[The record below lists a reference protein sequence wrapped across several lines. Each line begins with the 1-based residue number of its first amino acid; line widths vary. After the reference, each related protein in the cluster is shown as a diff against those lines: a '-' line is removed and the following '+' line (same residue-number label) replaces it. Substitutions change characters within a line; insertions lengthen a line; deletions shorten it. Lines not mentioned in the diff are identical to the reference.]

1 MHVKELNKWTI
12 AMAEPMNYEFDF
24 SQNGELASDELVY
37 VAREDDNV
45 LTKFFETKPEVL
57 EEWGEKTGFKI
68 VYLSNLIKSLTNKE
82 VLLYRIPYLN
92 VRDLTDIRIGND
104 FMLRYLENPS
114 DRKRITQGLLRTIK
128 TYQRSDGKEKVT
140 NRFYPLYPNSD
151 ESLIDQLHRI
161 GVQIAGE
168 KKLHEKSKSDEID
181 EYDNWGPHYE
191 SAEEDFRSQQDEE
204 TIDDL
209 MEEVRERICKLR
221 QRGIAEHILEEL
233 IHPDNRLSRMVI
245 TKDRRIILPDYHDM
259 EIKMEP
265 LVKAVFMLFLKH
277 PEGIVFKEL
286 PAYRNE
292 LAKIYS
298 EVKPSGL
305 SEKALQSIED
315 VTNPLNNSINE
326 KCARIRGAFVGQFDN
341 HLAKHYYIDG
351 MRGEPKKITLP
362 RDLVIWETE

>member
-24 SQNGELASDELVY
+24 SQNGELASDELIY
-37 VAREDDNV
+37 VAREDND
-45 LTKFFETKPEVL
+45 VL
-57 EEWGEKTGFKI
+57 ENFFKMRYGVLEGWGKTIGFKI
-68 VYLSNLIKSLTNKE
+68 VYLPNLIKRLTNKQ
-82 VLLYRIPYLN
+82 VLLYRAPYLDIDDLQN
-92 VRDLTDIRIGND
+92 VYVGND

-161 GVQIAGE
+161 GVQIAVE

-209 MEEVRERICKLR
+209 MEEVRERITKLR
-221 QRGIAEHILEEL
+221 QRGIAEHVLEEL
-233 IHPDNRLSRMVI
+233 IRPDNRLSRMVI

-265 LVKAVFMLFLKH
+265 LVKAVFLLFLKH

-351 MRGEPKKITLP
+351 MRGEPKKISLP
-362 RDLVIWETE
+362 RDLIVWE

>member
-1 MHVKELNKWTI
+1 MSDKKERAI
-12 AMAEPMNYEFDF
+12 AEAEPMICEFDF
-24 SQNGELASDELVY
+24 SPKGKLASDELVY
-37 VAREDDNV
+37 VAGEDND
-45 LTKFFETKPEVL
+45 VL
-57 EEWGEKTGFKI
+57 ENFFKMRYGVLEGWGKTIGFKI
-68 VYLSNLIKSLTNKE
+68 VYMPNLIKHLTNKQ
-82 VLLYRIPYLN
+82 VLLYRAPYLDIEDLQN
-92 VRDLTDIRIGND
+92 VSIGND
-104 FMLRYLENPS
+104 YILQYLENPS

-209 MEEVRERICKLR
+209 MEEVRERITKLR
-221 QRGIAEHILEEL
+221 QRGIAEHVLEEL
-233 IHPDNRLSRMVI
+233 IRPDNRLSRMVI
-245 TKDRRIILPDYHDM
+245 TKDRRIILPDYHNM

-265 LVKAVFMLFLKH
+265 LVKAVFLLFLKH

-286 PAYRNE
+286 PDYRSE

-298 EVKPSGL
+298 EVKPSNL
-305 SEKALQSIED
+305 SERALQSIED
-315 VTNPLNNSINE
+315 VTNPLLNSINE

-351 MRGEPKKITLP
+351 MRGEPKRIGLS
-362 RDLVIWETE
+362 RDLIVWE

>member
-12 AMAEPMNYEFDF
+12 AMAEPMNYVFDF
-24 SQNGELASDELVY
+24 SQNGKLASDELIY

-45 LTKFFETKPEVL
+45 LTNFFETKPEVL
-57 EEWGEKTGFKI
+57 EEWGKKTGFKI
-68 VYLSNLIKSLTNKE
+68 VYLPNLIKSLTNKE

-92 VRDLTDIRIGND
+92 VRDLTDIHIGND
-104 FMLRYLENPS
+104 YILQYLENPS
-114 DRKRITQGLLRTIK
+114 DRKRITQGLLRTVK

-161 GVQIAGE
+161 GIQIAVE

-209 MEEVRERICKLR
+209 MGEVRERICKLR

-245 TKDRRIILPDYHDM
+245 TKDKRIFLPDYQGM

-265 LVKAVFMLFLKH
+265 LVKAVFLLFLKH
-277 PEGIVFKEL
+277 PEGIIFKEL
-286 PAYRNE
+286 PDYRNE

-298 EVKPSGL
+298 EVKPSNL
-305 SEKALQSIED
+305 PERALQSIED

-362 RDLVIWETE
+362 RDLVIWEKE

>member
-37 VAREDDNV
+37 VAREDND
-45 LTKFFETKPEVL
+45 VL
-57 EEWGEKTGFKI
+57 ENFFKMRYGVLEGWGKTIGFKI
-68 VYLSNLIKSLTNKE
+68 VYMPNLIKHLTNKQ
-82 VLLYRIPYLN
+82 VLLYRAPYLDIEDLQN
-92 VRDLTDIRIGND
+92 VCIG
-104 FMLRYLENPS
+104 
-114 DRKRITQGLLRTIK
+114 
-128 TYQRSDGKEKVT
+128 
-140 NRFYPLYPNSD
+140 
-151 ESLIDQLHRI
+151 
-161 GVQIAGE
+161 
-168 KKLHEKSKSDEID
+168 ID

-209 MEEVRERICKLR
+209 MEEVRERITKLR

-265 LVKAVFMLFLKH
+265 LVKAVFILFLKH

-351 MRGEPKKITLP
+351 MRGEPKKISLP
-362 RDLVIWETE
+362 RDLIVWE

>member
-1 MHVKELNKWTI
+1 MSDKKERAI
-12 AMAEPMNYEFDF
+12 AEAEPMICEFDF
-24 SQNGELASDELVY
+24 SPKGKLASDELVY
-37 VAREDDNV
+37 VAGEDNDV
-45 LTKFFETKPEVL
+45 LANFFEMRYGVL
-57 EEWGEKTGFKI
+57 EGWGKTIGFKI
-68 VYLSNLIKSLTNKE
+68 VYLPDLIKHLTNKQ
-82 VLLYRIPYLN
+82 VLLYRAPYLDMKDLQN
-92 VRDLTDIRIGND
+92 VSIGND
-104 FMLRYLENPS
+104 YMLRYLENPA
-114 DRKRITQGLLRTIK
+114 DRKRIGNGFLRTVK
-128 TYQRSDGKEKVT
+128 TYKGIDGEEIVT
-140 NRFYPLYPNSD
+140 NRFYPLYPNCD

-161 GVQIAGE
+161 GVQIAFE

-265 LVKAVFMLFLKH
+265 LVKAVFLLFLKH

-286 PAYRNE
+286 PDYRNE

-298 EVKPSGL
+298 EVKPSNL
-305 SEKALQSIED
+305 PERALQSIED
-315 VTNPLNNSINE
+315 VTNPLLNSINE
-326 KCARIRGAFVGQFDN
+326 KCARIRGAFVGKFDN
-341 HLAKHYYIDG
+341 HLAKYYYIDG
-351 MRGEPKKITLP
+351 KRGEPKRIGLS
-362 RDLVIWETE
+362 RDLIVWE

>member
-1 MHVKELNKWTI
+1 MSDKKEWTI
-12 AMAEPMNYEFDF
+12 AMAESMNFEFDF
-24 SQNGELASDELVY
+24 SQNGELASDELIY

-45 LTKFFETKPEVL
+45 LTNFFETKPEVL
-57 EEWGEKTGFKI
+57 EEWGKKTGFKI
-68 VYLSNLIKSLTNKE
+68 VYLPNLIKSLTNKE

-92 VRDLTDIRIGND
+92 VRDLTDIHIGND
-104 FMLRYLENPS
+104 YILQYLKKPS
-114 DRKRITQGLLRTIK
+114 DRKWIGNGFLRTVK
-128 TYQRSDGKEKVT
+128 TYKGGDGEEIVT
-140 NRFYPLYPNSD
+140 NRFYPLFPDGN
-151 ESLIDQLHRI
+151 EALPDQLFRI
-161 GVQIAGE
+161 GNQLARE
-168 KKLHEKSKSDEID
+168 KKLQRKSDYDEID
-181 EYDNWGPHYE
+181 DYGPHYE
-191 SAEEDFRSQQDEE
+191 PVEWDFHPQQDEE

-209 MEEVRERICKLR
+209 MEEVRERITKLR
-221 QRGIAEHILEEL
+221 QRGIAEHVLEEL
-233 IHPDNRLSRMVI
+233 IRPDNRLSRMVI

-351 MRGEPKKITLP
+351 MRGEPKKISLP
-362 RDLVIWETE
+362 RDLIVWE

>member
-1 MHVKELNKWTI
+1 MSDKKERAI
-12 AMAEPMNYEFDF
+12 AEAEPMNCEFDF
-24 SQNGELASDELVY
+24 SPKGKLASDELVY
-37 VAREDDNV
+37 VAGEDND
-45 LTKFFETKPEVL
+45 VL
-57 EEWGEKTGFKI
+57 ENIFKMRYGVLEGWGKTIGFKI
-68 VYLSNLIKSLTNKE
+68 VYMPNLIKHLTNKQ
-82 VLLYRIPYLN
+82 VLLYRAPYLDIDDLQN
-92 VRDLTDIRIGND
+92 VYVGND

-128 TYQRSDGKEKVT
+128 TYQRSDGEEIVT
-140 NRFYPLYPNSD
+140 NRFYPLYPNCD

-209 MEEVRERICKLR
+209 MEEVRERITKLR

-233 IHPDNRLSRMVI
+233 IRPDNRLSRMVI
-245 TKDRRIILPDYHDM
+245 TKDRRIVLPDYHDM

-265 LVKAVFMLFLKH
+265 LVKAVFLLFLKH

-286 PAYRNE
+286 PDYRNE

-298 EVKPSGL
+298 EVKPSNL
-305 SEKALQSIED
+305 PERALQSIED
-315 VTNPLNNSINE
+315 VTNPLLNSINE
-326 KCARIRGAFVGQFDN
+326 KCARIRGAFVGKFDN
-341 HLAKHYYIDG
+341 HLAKYYYIDG
-351 MRGEPKKITLP
+351 KRGEPKRIGLS
-362 RDLVIWETE
+362 RDLIVWE